1 MPKIKYGATQ
11 EELKNAKGGTQ
22 EAPKPGLYRAKV
34 LSIDWEPNVKDKD
47 PRFHVVLELVSGEAK
62 GYRIHTYLIPGS
74 DTAKWKFHSFLIAV
88 GLMHEKKLKGEI
100 NTDRP
105 QDLPNLM
112 VKTKNETYE
121 GTERA
126 KENGMYPLKDDDPE
140 AEEPDEDEEAEDED
154 EAEAEADEDE
164 GEAIDLDELDR
175 NELKALIKDQGLEIR
190 VMKSM
195 SDDDVRAKI
204 AEAMGEED
212 EAEEE
217 AEEGGDGGAEDYN
230 TWGLDDL
237 RGELKSRGLKTNG
250 PKTAL
255 VTRLKESDE
264 ADPFAEE

>member
-11 EELKNAKGGTQ
+11 EEIKNAKGGTQ

-88 GLMHEKKLKGEI
+88 GLLHDKKMKGEI

-140 AEEPDEDEEAEDED
+140 AEAEEPDEDEAEDED
-154 EAEAEADEDE
+154 AEAEADEDE

-175 NELKALIKDQGLEIR
+175 TELKALIKDQELGIK

-204 AEAMGEED
+204 AEAMGEEE
-212 EAEEE
+212 EAEE
-217 AEEGGDGGAEDYN
+217 AEEGGDAEDYN
-230 TWGLDDL
+230 SWGLDDL
-237 RGELKSRGLKTNG
+237 KGELKSRGLKFNG
-250 PKTAL
+250 PKAAL